1 MTNPSRYLISPTA
14 SIKDAIEVI
23 DRGSAQVALVI
34 DNDGKLL
41 GIVTDGDVRRAIL
54 RGIVIDEVISLI
66 MVKTPVCVKEG
77 TSREN
82 ALGLMR
88 QKAIHHIPIVSDSMR
103 ILGLFVIDDLL
114 QKPSF
119 PNHIVLMAGG
129 KGQRLKPLT
138 DNCPK
143 PMLKVNGKPILE
155 TIMMRCVDAGF
166 KNFHISINYL
176 KEQITDYFQDGTKWG
191 VNINY
196 LEENEFL
203 GTSGCLKLLP
213 HKIPDDIVVING
225 DIITDLDLDRLIR
238 FHLKAN
244 NVLTVCSR
252 AHRVRV
258 PFAVLSTKLSC
269 LKSFVEKPMY
279 EYQVNAGVYVLKKKC
294 IEEISAGFFDMT
306 DLIDK
311 ILEQDNNVSVFP
323 IHENWKDIGNPDD
336 FNEVNN

>member
-1 MTNPSRYLISPTA
+1 MTDPSRYLISPTS

-54 RGIVIDEVISLI
+54 RGIAIDEAISLI
-66 MVKTPVCVKEG
+66 MVKSPVCLKEG
-77 TSREN
+77 TSKQD
-82 ALGLMR
+82 ALDLMGR
-88 QKAIHHIPIVSDSMR
+88 KAIHHIPIVSDSMR
-103 ILGLFVIDDLL
+103 ITGLFVLDDLL

-155 TIMMRCVDAGF
+155 IILRRCIDAGF
-166 KNFHISINYL
+166 KNFHVSVNYL
-176 KEQITDYFQDGTKWG
+176 KEQIVDYFEDGSKWG

-196 LEENEFL
+196 LKENEFL

-213 HKIPDDIVVING
+213 DNIPDDIVVING

-238 FHLKAN
+238 FHSKAN
-244 NVLTVCSR
+244 NILTVCSR

-269 LKSFVEKPMY
+269 LQSFVEKPMY
-279 EYQVNAGVYVLKKKC
+279 EYQVNAGVYVLRKKC
-294 IEEISAGFFDMT
+294 IEEIPPGFFNMT

-311 ILEQDNNVSVFP
+311 ILEQDNEVSVFP
-323 IHENWKDIGNPDD
+323 IHENWKDIGNPND
-336 FNEVNN
+336 FTEVTK